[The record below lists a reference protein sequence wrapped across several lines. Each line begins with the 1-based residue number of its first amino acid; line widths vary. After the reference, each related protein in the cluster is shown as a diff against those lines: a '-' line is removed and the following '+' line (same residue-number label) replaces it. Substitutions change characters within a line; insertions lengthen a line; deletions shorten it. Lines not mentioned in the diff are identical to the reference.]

1 MSNLE
6 ENQTNSNEIY
16 SVESPILDIDFISK
30 NKVQDNPVKPV
41 KSEGDIIQQEQD
53 IIQQEQ
59 DKKERLEDVM
69 ADLEQKVNPKSVAD
83 GASILLKAVRTNDE
97 KGILAPI
104 QSAAKEFEERVG
116 RPMSYCEMRMMFG

>member
-6 ENQTNSNEIY
+6 EIKTTSNEIYSEIY

-30 NKVQDNPVKPV
+30 NKVQENPV
-41 KSEGDIIQQEQD
+41 KSEGD

-69 ADLEQKVNPKSVAD
+69 ADLEQKLNPKSVAE
-83 GASILLKAVRTNDE
+83 GVSILLKAVRTNDQ